1 LQRFEINTSQ
11 NVKIEYQLA
20 SVFSR
25 ILAFFIDFI
34 VMALGFI
41 ILMLIIN
48 NVFEIDSDVFMNL
61 FAFVWLG
68 FFTLASEMIGQ
79 GQSIGKKAVG
89 LKIVKINGDKLTFY
103 DYFSRWSMRLMDI
116 YFSVGAIAVL
126 LIGSNNKAQRIG
138 DILAGTTVIKVK
150 GDYNFSLSEILKLNQ
165 KRKESY
171 EFQFPLAYRLSDND
185 VIVLKSLLYRM
196 DVYNNSEH
204 IQALDLAVER
214 LKEILELTEVPKN
227 KKGFISKVISEYVVL
242 TR

>member
-1 LQRFEINTSQ
+1 
-11 NVKIEYQLA
+11 
-20 SVFSR
+20 
-25 ILAFFIDFI
+25 
-34 VMALGFI
+34 MALGFI

-48 NVFEIDSDVFMNL
+48 VVFEIDSDVLMNL
-61 FAFVWLG
+61 IAFVWLG

-138 DILAGTTVIKVK
+138 DILADTTVIKIK
-150 GDYNFSLSEILKLNQ
+150 GDYDFSLSEILKLNQ

-185 VIVLKSLLYRM
+185 VIVLKSLLYRL
-196 DVYNNSEH
+196 DVYNNIEH
-204 IQALDLAVER
+204 IQALDMAVER
-214 LKEILELTEVPKN
+214 LKEILELTEAPKN

>member
-1 LQRFEINTSQ
+1 
-11 NVKIEYQLA
+11 
-20 SVFSR
+20 
-25 ILAFFIDFI
+25 
-34 VMALGFI
+34 MALGFI
-41 ILMLIIN
+41 ILMLFIN
-48 NVFEIDSDVFMNL
+48 VVFEIDSDVLMNL
-61 FAFVWLG
+61 IAFVWLG

-138 DILAGTTVIKVK
+138 DILADTTVIKIK
-150 GDYNFSLSEILKLNQ
+150 GDYDFSLSEILKLNQ

-185 VIVLKSLLYRM
+185 VIVLKSLLYRL
-196 DVYNNSEH
+196 DVYNNIEH
-204 IQALDLAVER
+204 IKALDMAVER
-214 LKEILELTEVPKN
+214 LKEILELTEAPKN